1 MQTWKDTGSIG
12 KELLLYKTMSDEKNI
27 RFTFFTYGDNE
38 TNEINLLKEYDEF
51 RVISISRY
59 FKNQNFLLFKSL
71 LVPFLLKKDLDK
83 VSLIKCIQL
92 NGCWVGIILKFLL
105 KTKLY
110 VKTGFDQFIFS
121 LRENK
126 SGFKKVLFYTLTQT
140 AILFANIYVV
150 SSKSDKDFITKRY
163 LFSKKKK
170 IRLRPNWVDEK
181 QIDYKIKNKKF
192 NKKIIAVGRLAEQKN
207 YPYIIDSLSNTDIEL
222 DIVGTGDIKESL
234 VSYASRK
241 NAKVNFLGNLDNTDL
256 LKLLK
261 SYKYFVL
268 ASTFEGNPKVLLE
281 AMLMGC
287 IPIVSAIPNNLEIV
301 KNDYNGYTF
310 EINSSSSNQLLDTIL
325 DCEETN
331 SYLRLS
337 LCSYEYLNKNNSL
350 TLASTQEYSDYLEL
364 ADRGKFE

>member
-1 MQTWKDTGSIG
+1 M
-12 KELLLYKTMSDEKNI
+12 
-27 RFTFFTYGDNE
+27 
-38 TNEINLLKEYDEF
+38 
-51 RVISISRY
+51 
-59 FKNQNFLLFKSL
+59 
-71 LVPFLLKKDLDK
+71 
-83 VSLIKCIQL
+83 
-92 NGCWVGIILKFLL
+92 
-105 KTKLY
+105 
-110 VKTGFDQFIFS
+110 
-121 LRENK
+121 
-126 SGFKKVLFYTLTQT
+126 TQT

-150 SSKSDKDFITKRY
+150 SSKSDEDFINKRY

-192 NKKIIAVGRLAEQKN
+192 NKKIIAVGRLADQKN

-222 DIVGTGDIKESL
+222 DIVGTGDIKKTL
-234 VSYASRK
+234 TSYASRK
-241 NAKVNFLGNLDNTDL
+241 NTKVNFLGNLENTDL

-310 EINSSSSNQLLDTIL
+310 EINSSSSNQLLDIIL
-325 DCEETN
+325 DCE
-331 SYLRLS
+331 
-337 LCSYEYLNKNNSL
+337 
-350 TLASTQEYSDYLEL
+350 
-364 ADRGKFE
+364 